1 MMKSLYYP
9 IDSQNLFF
17 VFSHGCICPA
27 CLYGER
33 LVDAQSRNQTYVL
46 LSETKKIPAESN
58 VRIEVKVTDSE
69 RTSMVRC
76 GKYLLYSG
84 ILPISR
90 IVSIAYRDNINNV
103 RTQVEVNTAYLPNRL
118 FAKRADKNLCGNDLV
133 EQAENNPKIEEISR
147 LKTQYDRV
155 LGGMALAAIAGR
167 RDKWMSLNFVMYLA
181 YFNPLVMKIIADN
194 RVAFKSPFDNS
205 SYKAVSNHI
214 KQSRI
219 ISKDTVRESAAA
231 EGQVIPR
238 IGITKKEDFSG
249 LTGTPYLLF
258 ILYNYKANDLDN
270 DGNGTDKI
278 DSLICK
284 RFDGVKEKELSA
296 YCYGRHRG
304 YVVFR
309 KAYGDV
315 PCKFKLDNYAD
326 YIIIESIFK
335 MVCKEHPESS
345 YYTSFLKD
353 VTNAIPKPS
362 DIAIDDAFSV
372 FGYSVKKPNFIQY
385 PSAKWFCHFFA
396 QQRGEQEITQEY
408 ERLVAFLNR
417 DKAQS
422 EGNEDLIRKLN
433 EDLRNATQKIKI
445 LEDGV
450 RLDEHI
456 IDEKDRQIR
465 QLSSDNES
473 LHITVESLRRELEG
487 RQAQMSDDM
496 PQEICAP
503 LQDSTANLAAL
514 KKRISK
520 LEEENFQFS
529 KKIYELEKKEKT
541 LAPEGYLDLGID
553 YKEQKEISEVKSI
566 INRAFELYGKQNAVL
581 TSLIK
586 EKHFC
591 ANDREDKK
599 SLVAKLI
606 LIEKGLL
613 HD

>member
-1 MMKSLYYP
+1 MKSLYYP

-46 LSETKKIPAESN
+46 LSEAKKIPAESN

-69 RTSMVRC
+69 RASMVRC

-133 EQAENNPKIEEISR
+133 EQAESNPKIEEISR

-194 RVAFKSPFDNS
+194 RVAFNSPFDNS

-214 KQSRI
+214 KQSSI

-231 EGQVIPR
+231 EGQIIPR

-335 MVCKEHPESS
+335 MVCKEHPESA

-433 EDLRNATQKIKI
+433 EDLRNATQKIKM

-456 IDEKDRQIR
+456 IDKKDQQIR

-473 LHITVESLRRELEG
+473 LHITVESLHRELER

-496 PQEICAP
+496 QQEICAP
-503 LQDSTANLAAL
+503 LQDSTADLAAL

-553 YKEQKEISEVKSI
+553 YKEQTEMSEVKSI
-566 INRAFELYGKQNAVL
+566 INRTFELYGKQNAVL

-586 EKHFC
+586 EKHFGT
-591 ANDREDKK
+591 NDREDKK

>member
-1 MMKSLYYP
+1 MKSLYYP

-33 LVDAQSRNQTYVL
+33 LGDVQSRNQTYVL
-46 LSETKKIPAESN
+46 LSEAKKIPAESN

-69 RTSMVRC
+69 RTSMLKC

-103 RTQVEVNTAYLPNRL
+103 RTQVEANTAYLPNRL
-118 FAKRADKNLCGNDLV
+118 FAKRADKNLCGNDLI
-133 EQAENNPKIEEISR
+133 EQAENNPKIENVSR
-147 LKTQYDRV
+147 LKAQYDKV
-155 LGGMALAAIAGR
+155 LGGMALAAVAGR
-167 RDKWMSLNFVMYLA
+167 RDMRMSLNFSMYLS
-181 YFNPLVMKIIADN
+181 YFNPLIMDILAENKVE
-194 RVAFKSPFDNS
+194 FKSPFDNS
-205 SYKAVSNHI
+205 SYKAVSNYI
-214 KQSRI
+214 KQSSI

-238 IGITKKEDFSG
+238 TGITKKEDFSG
-249 LTGTPYLLF
+249 LTGAPYLLF

-284 RFDGVKEKELSA
+284 RFDGIKEKELSA

-315 PCKFKLDNYAD
+315 PCKFKLDNYVD

-335 MVCKEHPESS
+335 MVCKESPKSA

-353 VTNAIPKPS
+353 VTSAIPKPS
-362 DIAIDDAFSV
+362 DITIDDAFSV
-372 FGYSVKKPNFIQY
+372 FGYSVKKPDTIRY
-385 PSAKWFCHFFA
+385 PSAKWFCRFFA
-396 QQRGEQEITQEY
+396 QQRSEQEIAQEY
-408 ERLVAFLNR
+408 ERLVAFFNR

-422 EGNEDLIRKLN
+422 EGNECLIRKLN
-433 EDLRNATQKIKI
+433 EDLRDATQKIQM
-445 LEDGV
+445 LEEGV
-450 RLDEHI
+450 RLDERVI
-456 IDEKDRQIR
+456 EEKDRQIK
-465 QLSSDNES
+465 QLSSDIES
-473 LHITVESLRRELEG
+473 LHTTLKSLRSKCEELQSH
-487 RQAQMSDDM
+487 RLDDL
-496 PQEICAP
+496 PPAICEPKQENSAEIA
-503 LQDSTANLAAL
+503 SL
-514 KKRISK
+514 KSRIAE

-529 KKIYELEKKEKT
+529 KKIDELEKKEKA
-541 LAPEGYLDLGID
+541 LDSEGYLDFGID
-553 YKEQKEISEVKSI
+553 YKAQKEMSEIKSI
-566 INRAFELYGKQNAVL
+566 INRAIELNEKQKVMLAALV
-581 TSLIK
+581 K
-586 EKHFC
+586 EKHFY

-599 SLVAKLI
+599 SLITKLI

>member
-33 LVDAQSRNQTYVL
+33 LGDVQSRNQTYVL
-46 LSETKKIPAESN
+46 LSEAKKIPAESN

-69 RTSMVRC
+69 RTSMLKC

-103 RTQVEVNTAYLPNRL
+103 RTQVEANTAYLPNRL

-133 EQAENNPKIEEISR
+133 EQAENNPKIEEVSR
-147 LKTQYDRV
+147 LKAQYDKV
-155 LGGMALAAIAGR
+155 LGGMALAAVAGR
-167 RDKWMSLNFVMYLA
+167 RDTRLSLKFSMYLS
-181 YFNPLVMKIIADN
+181 YFNPLIMDILAENKVE
-194 RVAFKSPFDNS
+194 FKSPFDNS
-205 SYKAVSNHI
+205 SYKAVSNYI
-214 KQSRI
+214 KQSSI
-219 ISKDTVRESAAA
+219 ISKDTVRESAVA

-238 IGITKKEDFSG
+238 TGITKKEDFSG
-249 LTGTPYLLF
+249 LTGAPYLLF

-284 RFDGVKEKELSA
+284 RFDGIKEKELSA

-315 PCKFKLDNYAD
+315 PCKFKLDNHVD

-335 MVCKEHPESS
+335 MVCKESPESA
-345 YYTSFLKD
+345 YYTSLLKD
-353 VTNAIPKPS
+353 VTSAIPKPS
-362 DIAIDDAFSV
+362 DITIDDAFSV
-372 FGYSVKKPNFIQY
+372 FGYSVKKPDTIRY
-385 PSAKWFCHFFA
+385 PSAKWFCRFFA
-396 QQRGEQEITQEY
+396 QQRSEQEIVQEY
-408 ERLVAFLNR
+408 EKLVAFFNR

-422 EGNEDLIRKLN
+422 ECNEGLIRKLN
-433 EDLRNATQKIKI
+433 EDLRDATQQIQM
-445 LEDGV
+445 LEEGV
-450 RLDEHI
+450 RLDERVI
-456 IDEKDRQIR
+456 EEKDRLIR
-465 QLSSDNES
+465 QLSSDNDTLKS
-473 LHITVESLRRELEG
+473 LCREWEEQRSHQLDDLPPAICEPKPENSAEIASLK
-487 RQAQMSDDM
+487 S
-496 PQEICAP
+496 
-503 LQDSTANLAAL
+503 
-514 KKRISK
+514 RIAE

-529 KKIYELEKKEKT
+529 KKIDELEKKEKM
-541 LAPEGYLDLGID
+541 LDSEGYLDFGID
-553 YKEQKEISEVKSI
+553 YKAQKEMSEIKSI
-566 INRAFELYGKQNAVL
+566 INRAIELNEKQKVVL
-581 TSLIK
+581 AALVK
-586 EKHFC
+586 EKHFY
-591 ANDREDKK
+591 ANAREDKK
-599 SLVAKLI
+599 SLITKLI

>member
-1 MMKSLYYP
+1 MKSLYYP

-33 LVDAQSRNQTYVL
+33 LGDVQSRNQTYVL
-46 LSETKKIPAESN
+46 LSEAKKIPAESN

-69 RTSMVRC
+69 RTSMLKC

-103 RTQVEVNTAYLPNRL
+103 RTQVEANTAYLPNRL
-118 FAKRADKNLCGNDLV
+118 FAKRADKNLCGNDLI
-133 EQAENNPKIEEISR
+133 EQAENNPKIEDVSR
-147 LKTQYDRV
+147 LKAQYDKV
-155 LGGMALAAIAGR
+155 LGGMALAAVAGR
-167 RDKWMSLNFVMYLA
+167 RDMRMSLNFSMYLS
-181 YFNPLVMKIIADN
+181 YFNPLIMDILAENKVE
-194 RVAFKSPFDNS
+194 FKSPFDNS
-205 SYKAVSNHI
+205 SYKAVSNYI
-214 KQSRI
+214 KQSSI
-219 ISKDTVRESAAA
+219 ISKDTVRESAVA

-238 IGITKKEDFSG
+238 TGITKKEDFSG
-249 LTGTPYLLF
+249 LTGAPYLLF

-284 RFDGVKEKELSA
+284 RFDGIKEKELSA

-315 PCKFKLDNYAD
+315 PCKFKLDNYVD

-335 MVCKEHPESS
+335 MVCKESPKSA

-353 VTNAIPKPS
+353 VTSAIPKPS
-362 DIAIDDAFSV
+362 DITIDDAFSV
-372 FGYSVKKPNFIQY
+372 FGYSVKKPDTIRY
-385 PSAKWFCHFFA
+385 PSAKWFCRFFT
-396 QQRGEQEITQEY
+396 QHRSEQEIAQEY
-408 ERLVAFLNR
+408 ERLVAFFNR

-422 EGNEDLIRKLN
+422 EGNECLIRKLN
-433 EDLRNATQKIKI
+433 EDLRDATQKIQM
-445 LEDGV
+445 LEEGV
-450 RLDEHI
+450 RLDERI
-456 IDEKDRQIR
+456 IEEKDRQIR
-465 QLSSDNES
+465 QLSSD
-473 LHITVESLRRELEG
+473 IESLRTTLKSLRSKCEEL
-487 RQAQMSDDM
+487 QSHPLDDL
-496 PQEICAP
+496 PPAICEPKQENSSEIA
-503 LQDSTANLAAL
+503 SL
-514 KKRISK
+514 KSRIAE

-529 KKIYELEKKEKT
+529 KKIDELEKKEKA
-541 LAPEGYLDLGID
+541 LDSEGYLDFGID
-553 YKEQKEISEVKSI
+553 YKAQKEMSEIKSI
-566 INRAFELYGKQNAVL
+566 INRAIELNEKQKVVL
-581 TSLIK
+581 AALVK
-586 EKHFC
+586 EKHFY

-599 SLVAKLI
+599 SLITQLI